1 MLNTTKICSVGAE
14 LFHVDRR
21 TDWRTWG
28 H

>member
-1 MLNTTKICSVGAE
+1 